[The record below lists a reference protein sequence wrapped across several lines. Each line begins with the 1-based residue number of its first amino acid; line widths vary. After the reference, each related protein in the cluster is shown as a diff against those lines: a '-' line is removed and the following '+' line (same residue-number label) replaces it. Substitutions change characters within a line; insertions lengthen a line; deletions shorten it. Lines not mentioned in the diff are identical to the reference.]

1 MFSVKG
7 LGIMVSLS
15 CDRLTPHSVK
25 LDEYYS
31 IWEFFQKHH
40 WVAPGINHTPIIDA
54 WERCRHQCNPFTW
67 THPHVASGATFKSLL
82 IRNRNLIAISR
93 IVLEDT
99 LSLMPNKRCSLIVA
113 DETGCT
119 LLIMGHPKLCQ
130 KLHDLGI
137 KEGAFWSE
145 GHIGSNALN
154 QSLHLSDPVSMHG
167 AQHFKRTLHTVSSHA
182 APVFSLDGG
191 QRGVIALLTAV
202 EDYQE
207 QDCALVNSCARE
219 TSSMLKLESSL
230 SESNYI
236 LSQRNALLASID
248 EGVIA
253 WDSYNRISY
262 INEQAE
268 YLLNVDKRMIVGKSL
283 KSMLLFPPLV
293 QMAISEAQPL
303 VRVDVTFECAGD
315 FIEASVSL
323 QPVADK
329 SYLLFVHPPEKN
341 RARSQHQAGS
351 NVRLSFDSFI
361 AQSPKMKQL
370 ITIAKRTCKSNSSLL
385 LLGENGT
392 GKRHLAMAI
401 HNHGLR
407 SHGPFISVNCA
418 GFEAEQIMTELFGS
432 DNDDHPAKLEQ
443 ANGGTLYLEHIES
456 LTPPAQAQLLHMLKN
471 KTIHRYQSKRI
482 IVVRLNLICSSQL
495 DVDTLLQKVYFS
507 RQLYYEISHVELRI
521 PPLRERQDDLVVLL
535 DKQLD
540 RLNSRYHVNLSLS
553 VKAREYLY
561 KYTWLGNVSE
571 LQNSMENIVL
581 QRRSDRLGVKDLPP
595 QLLSPSSTMLSAEPG
610 QIQSLE
616 VIEKQAIQHAW
627 TLYNGKVK
635 EIAETLG
642 IGRTTLWRKLK
653 KYQIIRDE

>member
-1 MFSVKG
+1 
-7 LGIMVSLS
+7 MVSLS
-15 CDRLTPHSVK
+15 CDRLTPHSAQ

-40 WVAPGINHTPIIDA
+40 WVAPSINHTPIIDA

-67 THPHVASGATFKSLL
+67 TRPHVASGATFKSLFR
-82 IRNRNLIAISR
+82 RNSNLIAISR
-93 IVLEDT
+93 TVLEDT
-99 LSLMPNKRCSLIVA
+99 LSLMPNKRCCMIVA

-119 LLIMGHPKLCQ
+119 LLIMGHPNLCQ
-130 KLHDLGI
+130 KLHDLGV

-145 GHIGSNALN
+145 GRIGSNALN

-182 APVFSLDGG
+182 APVFSLEGG
-191 QRGVIALLTAV
+191 QRGVIALFTAV

-219 TSSMLKLESSL
+219 TSNMLKLESTL

-236 LSQRNALLASID
+236 LSQRDALLAGID

-262 INEQAE
+262 INEQAKH
-268 YLLNVDKRMIVGKSL
+268 LLNIDKQQIVGKSL
-283 KSMLLFPPLV
+283 KSILLFPPLV
-293 QMAISEAQPL
+293 QTAINEAQPL
-303 VRVDVTFECAGD
+303 VRVDVTFECEGD
-315 FIEASVSL
+315 FIEATVSL
-323 QPVADK
+323 QPIADK
-329 SYLLFVHPPEKN
+329 SYLLFVHPPELN

-351 NVRLSFDSFI
+351 NVRLSFDSFV
-361 AQSPKMKQL
+361 AQSPQMKQL
-370 ITIAKRTCKSNSSLL
+370 ITIAKRACKSNSSLL

-418 GFEAEQIMTELFGS
+418 GFEADQMMTELFGS
-432 DNDDHPAKLEQ
+432 EDGQDHPGKVEQ

-471 KTIHRYQSKRI
+471 NTIYRYQSKSMMI
-482 IVVRLNLICSSQL
+482 VRLNLICSSQL
-495 DVDTLLQKVYFS
+495 DVDTLLQQIYFS
-507 RQLYYEISHVELRI
+507 RQLYYGISPVELRM

-540 RLNSRYHVNLSLS
+540 RLNRRYHANLSLS
-553 VKAREYLY
+553 GKAREYLY
-561 KYTWLGNVSE
+561 KYTWPGNVTE
-571 LQNSMENIVL
+571 LQNCMENIVL
-581 QRRSDRLGVKDLPP
+581 QRRSDRLGVKDLQS
-595 QLLSPSSTMLSAEPG
+595 QLLSPTSTQLSAVPG
-610 QIQSLE
+610 QIKSLD
-616 VIEKQAIQHAW
+616 VIEKQAIQHVW
-627 TLYNGKVK
+627 TLYNGKAK
-635 EIAETLG
+635 EVAEALG